1 MFLQEVH
8 TVIEGEHLS
17 LLLKWA
23 KKCDNKIKEFLLPH
37 FFFHEFYAFML
48 FVNSVCGLLCIMVL
62 HPSDNRL
69 GVFVEMQKVKTCNME
84 YVSWLLPLNYYT
96 LLMIFI

>member
-23 KKCDNKIKEFLLPH
+23 KNVTTKLKSFFYRT

-48 FVNSVCGLLCIMVL
+48 FVNSVWVIM
-62 HPSDNRL
+62 HYGTPSIR
-69 GVFVEMQKVKTCNME
+69 Q
-84 YVSWLLPLNYYT
+84 
-96 LLMIFI
+96 

>member
-23 KKCDNKIKEFLLPH
+23 KNVTTKLKSFFYRT
-37 FFFHEFYAFML
+37 FFFM
-48 FVNSVCGLLCIMVL
+48 NSMRLCSL
-62 HPSDNRL
+62 
-69 GVFVEMQKVKTCNME
+69 
-84 YVSWLLPLNYYT
+84 
-96 LLMIFI
+96 

>member
-17 LLLKWA
+17 LLLKMG

-48 FVNSVCGLLCIMVL
+48 FGMYNWTLCVGYYALWYCIHQTIGRVCL
-62 HPSDNRL
+62 
-69 GVFVEMQKVKTCNME
+69 
-84 YVSWLLPLNYYT
+84 
-96 LLMIFI
+96 